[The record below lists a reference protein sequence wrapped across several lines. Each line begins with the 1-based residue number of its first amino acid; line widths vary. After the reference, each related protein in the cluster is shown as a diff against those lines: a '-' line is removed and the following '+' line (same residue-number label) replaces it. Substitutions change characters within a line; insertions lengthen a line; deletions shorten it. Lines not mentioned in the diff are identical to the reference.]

1 MPDRDEST
9 PSLIDFCA
17 RRNCATRPEAQQ
29 DSVTLPEMMALPQF
43 HPGTYLHYRG
53 DERSVPRRHLESAM
67 SSRKPGYIV
76 GIAVLALILSLPQ
89 IVGGLVTGWEVYHRV
104 RTGRPYQLLGPT
116 PVHHSLEVSSFWQ
129 GKFAHTIAA
138 HRGLDQWTIRLTNP
152 ETGEFD
158 KLDLSF
164 PGRSF
169 LNFVPFVAGNRIWV
183 LGRNGSFEIVDGALQ
198 DSKLVA
204 PPLAEYDGRNFLW
217 KGDPAVIS
225 MSPAGFTVSAFQNGI
240 WTVVGHVDVPDF
252 GRERMF
258 GGLPIRFVMGS
269 FFSGTSRIQVLHS
282 DDGLHVFLHHEGRLF
297 HHQGLDLNV
306 ESLPT
311 LTVYSKSNPNSPPPY
326 VVDPDHPVSALKPS
340 NSDADLAG
348 WTLIGDT
355 PVIGNQAQVCAFGM
369 LIAGQPAALIVENAM
384 SGNAIG
390 HLYKHDGTTWNEV
403 ESLAF
408 PFGSFRFRAVTT
420 HDGQRSYVVTSTA
433 TGLCHV
439 YALDSTGLRKVNDFD
454 ENSTSLATSVYLL
467 GQALFV
473 LLMLGVV
480 LGAATG
486 LLMRWFT
493 KPEYE
498 FGMQTVR
505 LASLCWRGIARLI
518 DLGLIVSTTIGLGW
532 LMTRGFDWQ
541 SLIEAL
547 NMNVPHATIP
557 VAKRIVTI
565 LGIWLVAVA
574 SAMLTTQAV
583 WGMTPGKWL
592 CGLRTLRTSLRPCRY
607 PRSLVREIVFF
618 VDCCNFICWT
628 PGIVSIAF
636 TDRRQRL
643 GDLVADTIVVEW
655 PADK

>member
-1 MPDRDEST
+1 
-9 PSLIDFCA
+9 
-17 RRNCATRPEAQQ
+17 
-29 DSVTLPEMMALPQF
+29 
-43 HPGTYLHYRG
+43 
-53 DERSVPRRHLESAM
+53 M

-76 GIAVLALILSLPQ
+76 GITVLALVLSLPQ
-89 IVGGLVTGWEVYHRV
+89 IVGGLVTGWSVYHRV
-104 RTGRPYQLLGPT
+104 RTGPAYQLFGPT
-116 PVHHSLEVSSFWQ
+116 PAHHILEVSSFWQ
-129 GKFAHTIAA
+129 GKFAYTIAA
-138 HRGLDQWTIRLTNP
+138 NRGLDQWTIRLTNP
-152 ETGEFD
+152 KTGEFD

-164 PGRSF
+164 PGGSF
-169 LNFVPFVAGNRIWV
+169 LSFVPFVAGDRIWV

-204 PPLAEYDGRNFLW
+204 PSFAEYDGRNFLW

-225 MSPAGFTVSAFQNGI
+225 MSPAGFTVSAFQNGV
-240 WTVVGHVDVPDF
+240 WTPVGHVDVPDF
-252 GRERMF
+252 GRERML
-258 GGLPIRFVMGS
+258 GGIPIRFVMGS
-269 FFSGTSRIQVLHS
+269 LFSGTSRIQVLNS
-282 DDGLHVFLHHEGRLF
+282 DDGLHVFLHNEGRIF
-297 HHQGLDLNV
+297 HHKGLDLNV

-311 LTVYSKSNPNSPPPY
+311 LTTSTSPNPNKPPTS
-326 VVDPDHPVSALKPS
+326 VVALDQPVSALKAS

-348 WTLIGDT
+348 WSLIGDT

-369 LIAGQPAALIVENAM
+369 LIRGQPAALIVENAM

-390 HLYKHDGTTWNEV
+390 HFYKHDGTTWNEV

-408 PFGSFRFRAVTT
+408 PFGSFRFRAVTS
-420 HDGQRSYVVTSTA
+420 HDGQRSYVVTTTA
-433 TGLCHV
+433 TGVCHV
-439 YALDSTGLRKVNDFD
+439 YALDSTGVHKVNYFD
-454 ENSTSLATSVYLL
+454 ENATSLATSFYLL
-467 GQALFV
+467 GHALFV
-473 LLMLGVV
+473 LLMLGIV

-498 FGMQTVR
+498 FGTQTVR
-505 LASLCWRGIARLI
+505 LASLGWRGVARLI

-532 LMTRGFDWQ
+532 VMTRGFDWQ

-557 VAKRIVTI
+557 IAQRTAAI
-565 LGIWLVAVA
+565 LGIWLVAAVL
-574 SAMLTTQAV
+574 AMLSTQAV
-583 WGMTPGKWL
+583 WGITPGKWL

-607 PRSLVREIVFF
+607 TRSLAREIVFF

-655 PADK
+655 RRNK

>member
-1 MPDRDEST
+1 
-9 PSLIDFCA
+9 
-17 RRNCATRPEAQQ
+17 
-29 DSVTLPEMMALPQF
+29 
-43 HPGTYLHYRG
+43 
-53 DERSVPRRHLESAM
+53 M

-89 IVGGLVTGWEVYHRV
+89 IVGGLATGWSVYHRV
-104 RTGRPYQLLGPT
+104 RTGQPYQLFGPT
-116 PVHHSLEVSSFWQ
+116 PIYHILELSSFWR
-129 GKFAHTIAA
+129 GKFAIIGAFNRMDGSSDKRTIK
-138 HRGLDQWTIRLTNP
+138 LTDP
-152 ETGEFD
+152 ETGEVSQ
-158 KLDLSF
+158 LDPSF
-164 PGRSF
+164 SSNSFRSI
-169 LNFVPFVAGNRIWV
+169 VPFVAGGRIWV
-183 LGRNGSFEIVDGALQ
+183 LGRNGSFEIVDGAMQ

-225 MSPAGFTVSAFQNGI
+225 MSPVGFTVSAFQNGA
-240 WTVVGHVDVPDF
+240 WTPVGHVDVPDF

-258 GGLPIRFVMGS
+258 GGDPIRFAMGS

-282 DDGLHVFLHHEGRLF
+282 DDELHVFLHNEGRLF
-297 HHQGLDLNV
+297 HHKGLDLNV
-306 ESLPT
+306 EPLPT
-311 LTVYSKSNPNSPPPY
+311 VTTSGSPNSNNPPTY
-326 VVDPDHPVSALKPS
+326 VVAPDHPVSALKAS

-348 WTLIGDT
+348 WSLIGDS
-355 PVIGNQAQVCAFGM
+355 PVIGNQGQVSAFGM
-369 LIAGQPAALIVENAM
+369 LIAGEPAALIVENAM

-390 HLYKHDGTTWNEV
+390 RVYKYDGTTWNEV

-433 TGLCHV
+433 TGGCHV
-439 YALDSTGLRKVNDFD
+439 YALDSKGIRKVKYYD
-454 ENSTSLATSVYLL
+454 ENATSWVTSFYLL
-467 GQALFV
+467 GHALFV
-473 LLMLGVV
+473 LLILGIVM
-480 LGAATG
+480 GAATG

-498 FGMQTVR
+498 FGTQTVR
-505 LASLCWRGIARLI
+505 LASLGWRGVARLI
-518 DLGLIVSTTIGLGW
+518 DLGLITSTTIGLGW

-541 SLIEAL
+541 SLNEAL
-547 NMNVPHATIP
+547 NMKVPHPTIP
-557 VAKRIVTI
+557 IAQRIAFI
-565 LGIWLVAVA
+565 LGIWLVAVL

-583 WGMTPGKWL
+583 WGITPGKWL

-607 PRSLVREIVFF
+607 ARSLAREIVFF

-643 GDLVADTIVVEW
+643 GDLVADTIVVESRSNI
-655 PADK
+655 